1 MQIRKPAPKTML
13 DNVIDE
19 LLDEM
24 ILVHG
29 SDDDYSKMTD
39 NLSKLVAL
47 KETNSK
53 KRVSPDT
60 AAVVGGN
67 IVVALMIIAFEQKH
81 VITSRVL
88 NFMARAR

>member
-1 MQIRKPAPKTML
+1 MQIRKPAPKTKL

-24 ILVHG
+24 MLVHG
-29 SDDDYSKMTD
+29 HDDDYSKMTD